1 MSTVG
6 QLESTCVDNFFVQVV
21 IPYGSVVSFY
31 ERLRDI
37 FMSELS
43 SCTAL
48 GACVYLVEINAMPR
62 GLAIALCHRV
72 VSLVSVTCAA
82 CIVIM
87 MKWCCVHCDA
97 SLNRCRH
104 TLSGV
109 QLLFSVTTFFLENME
124 MLGNLTA
131 VTGK

>member
-1 MSTVG
+1 
-6 QLESTCVDNFFVQVV
+6 
-21 IPYGSVVSFY
+21 
-31 ERLRDI
+31 
-37 FMSELS
+37 
-43 SCTAL
+43 
-48 GACVYLVEINAMPR
+48 MPR

-104 TLSGV
+104 TLSGI
-109 QLLFSVTTFFLENME
+109 QLLFSVTTFFSRKY
-124 MLGNLTA
+124 GNVGEFDSCDRE
-131 VTGK
+131 VTKRREKTCPLLSLSSGPC